1 MAAFQECFSDIE
13 FLYPCDDVQRLCAE
27 YSLCQSERKTEY
39 ETYFENIRIYQFG
52 KSTMP
57 DQLDQTWVN
66 CLNPFDAEY
75 SVLRLKQF
83 CR

>member
-1 MAAFQECFSDIE
+1 MFKKKTKPEQ
-13 FLYPCDDVQRLCAE
+13 DV
-27 YSLCQSERKTEY
+27 
-39 ETYFENIRIYQFG
+39 YQFG